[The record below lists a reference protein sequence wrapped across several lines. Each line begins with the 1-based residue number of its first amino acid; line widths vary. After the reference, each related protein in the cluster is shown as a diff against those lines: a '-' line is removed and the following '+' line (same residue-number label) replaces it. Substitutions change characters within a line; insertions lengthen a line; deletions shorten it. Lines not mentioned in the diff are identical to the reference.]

1 MKIFMNGTL
10 VVINVSQCFCLTGS
24 WPIYVELTNDKVYGC
39 DFLVSATGVVPNTA
53 PFLPGNQVI
62 QLQKTYKEMVIP
74 LICRSYGNNRCNSL
88 CCISYFF
95 IFSKMYIDLCNRYIL
110 YIHFIH
116 YIHVHI
122 YYTYIHQM
130 YMQTLS
136 VSYRLNLLSPLCVQ
150 NTFGFKCGH
159 SSEPLR
165 KLKKNITYS

>member
-88 CCISYFF
+88 CYISYFF
-95 IFSKMYIDLCNRYIL
+95 IFSKMYIDLCNRCIL

-116 YIHVHI
+116 YIHVHT

-165 KLKKNITYS
+165 KLKKI